1 MLQFLLRAL
10 ESGEHRISVVGVG
23 GVTIEALAH
32 SFIDALIAEYEK
44 HTPLQAPAPE
54 TVAEFPTLVEPA
66 PAPRAPTDAE
76 IAAYLYARAQ
86 TNVNPYVGAQQSA
99 AAGDDAA
106 LAQQATAL
114 AGASYGF
121 PKEGA

>member
-32 SFIDALIAEYEK
+32 TFIEALIAEYEA

-54 TVAEFPTLVEPA
+54 TEPA
-66 PAPRAPTDAE
+66 PALEPVPTDDQ
-76 IAAYLYARAQ
+76 IAAYLARKQLVAMNVAAQ
-86 TNVNPYVGAQQSA
+86 NAVAVGDT
-99 AAGDDAA
+99 AG
-106 LAQQATAL
+106 QQATAL

>member
-32 SFIDALIAEYEK
+32 TFIEALIAEYEA
-44 HTPLQAPAPE
+44 HTPLQAPAPAPE
-54 TVAEFPTLVEPA
+54 TEPA
-66 PAPRAPTDAE
+66 PALEPVPTDDQ
-76 IAAYLYARAQ
+76 IAAYLARKQLVAMNVAAQ
-86 TNVNPYVGAQQSA
+86 NAVAVGDT
-99 AAGDDAA
+99 AG
-106 LAQQATAL
+106 QQATAL

>member
-32 SFIDALIAEYEK
+32 TFIEALIAEYEA
-44 HTPLQAPAPE
+44 HTPLQAPAPAPAPAPE
-54 TVAEFPTLVEPA
+54 TEPA
-66 PAPRAPTDAE
+66 PALEPVPTDDQ
-76 IAAYLYARAQ
+76 IAAYLARKQLVAMNVAAQ
-86 TNVNPYVGAQQSA
+86 NAVAVGDT
-99 AAGDDAA
+99 AG
-106 LAQQATAL
+106 QQATAL